1 MLLLAPVEYTIYY
14 TSFVERTLNFE
25 KIILTADSIHIS
37 ISMQPRAER
46 RIEKFTEPSC
56 TVLVVHVS
64 AMAPPGGQEDMT
76 SSIIQEFQYLACET
90 SDGRAYKVQAADEI
104 FLQANFGTGLFISGE
119 TDIVFDD
126 GVIGPVLLDLDSNEI
141 LSEGPPTLVK
151 KAWEYGTRRNLII
164 PHITGDRTVL
174 VVRVIAANNS
184 TSMSEAEL
192 YDSVFGSEN
201 GDTVNLKSQFAA
213 CSHNKLNFIGIQ
225 NKEGKD
231 TDITNSI
238 VTITVIESTDIG
250 GVAMQNKVTLEL
262 NKQFGVAHPS
272 QLANHIMY
280 CLPWDAMVFPAF
292 TTDNSWNTVYKDR
305 WCASVSAQMHGMFML
320 HIGSLTLFPNN
331 LTLFV
336 DNCQTEI
343 GHNLGLEHS
352 GEGNEK
358 YDDRSGMVC

>member
-1 MLLLAPVEYTIYY
+1 MT
-14 TSFVERTLNFE
+14 
-25 KIILTADSIHIS
+25 
-37 ISMQPRAER
+37 
-46 RIEKFTEPSC
+46 
-56 TVLVVHVS
+56 
-64 AMAPPGGQEDMT
+64 PPGGQESMT
-76 SSIIQEFQYLACET
+76 ASSIVQEYQYLACET
-90 SDGRAYKVQAADEI
+90 PDGRAYKVQAADES
-104 FLQANFGTGLFISGE
+104 FLQANFGTGIFISGE

-126 GVIGPVLLDLDSNEI
+126 GLLGPVLLDLDSNEI

-292 TTDNSWNTVYKDR
+292 TSDQSWNTVFKD
-305 WCASVSAQMHGMFML
+305 WFCTSVSVQMHGTIML
-320 HIGSLTLFPNN
+320 TGIA
-331 LTLFV
+331 
-336 DNCQTEI
+336 
-343 GHNLGLEHS
+343 
-352 GEGNEK
+352 
-358 YDDRSGMVC
+358 